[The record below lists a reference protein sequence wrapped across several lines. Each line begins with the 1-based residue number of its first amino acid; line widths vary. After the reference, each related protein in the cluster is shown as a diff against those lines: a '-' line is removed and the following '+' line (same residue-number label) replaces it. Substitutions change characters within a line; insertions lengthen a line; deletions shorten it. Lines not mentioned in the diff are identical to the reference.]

1 MTDEECPLT
10 ANPCRHCS
18 SEHAYRPYMK
28 VEKDPRTGLFAP
40 KGLGQLRI
48 DLGHY
53 CNNIG
58 CWCHELESCP
68 MPDDLIRQGEMIE
81 ENKLAKEKERAKE
94 EKREVRKRVVKPVK
108 KVTKTARKPVV
119 KKVAKKPAT
128 KSVTKTKPMV
138 RKVDVKGVTK
148 RKP

>member
-81 ENKLAKEKERAKE
+81 ENKLAKEKEWEKE
-94 EKREVRKRVVKPVK
+94 EKRK
-108 KVTKTARKPVV
+108 ARKKVV
-119 KKVAKKPAT
+119 KKVVMKPT
-128 KSVTKTKPMV
+128 KRLTKVTKAKPQNKKGV
-138 RKVDVKGVTK
+138 TKGVTK
-148 RKP
+148 RKL

>member
-18 SEHAYRPYMK
+18 SEYSYRPYMK

-53 CNNIG
+53 CNNVG

-81 ENKLAKEKERAKE
+81 ENKLEKERERVKE
-94 EKREVRKRVVKPVK
+94 ERRK
-108 KVTKTARKPVV
+108 ARKKVV
-119 KKVAKKPAT
+119 KKVVMKPT
-128 KSVTKTKPMV
+128 KRLTKVTKAKPQNKKGV
-138 RKVDVKGVTK
+138 TKGVTK
-148 RKP
+148 RKF

>member
-53 CNNIG
+53 CNNVG

-81 ENKLAKEKERAKE
+81 EYNKNKEKERVKE
-94 EKREVRKRVVKPVK
+94 ERKKARKKPVK
-108 KVTKTARKPVV
+108 KLTKLTEPVKKPV
-119 KKVAKKPAT
+119 KKP
-128 KSVTKTKPMV
+128 
-138 RKVDVKGVTK
+138 VKGVTK
-148 RKP
+148 RKL

>member
-18 SEHAYRPYMK
+18 SEHSYRPYMK

-53 CNNIG
+53 CNNVG

-81 ENKLAKEKERAKE
+81 ENKLEKEKERVKE
-94 EKREVRKRVVKPVK
+94 EKRKARKKPVK
-108 KVTKTARKPVV
+108 KLTKLTKLTKPKTTRKKVVTKG
-119 KKVAKKPAT
+119 
-128 KSVTKTKPMV
+128 VTKTKV
-138 RKVDVKGVTK
+138 IKK
-148 RKP
+148 

>member
-18 SEHAYRPYMK
+18 DEHAYRPYMK

-40 KGLGQLRI
+40 KGLGQMRI

-53 CNNIG
+53 CNNVG

-81 ENKLAKEKERAKE
+81 EYKLMKEKERVKE
-94 EKREVRKRVVKPVK
+94 ERKKARGKPVK
-108 KVTKTARKPVV
+108 KLTKITKLTKPKTTKKKVVTKGV
-119 KKVAKKPAT
+119 KK
-128 KSVTKTKPMV
+128 
-138 RKVDVKGVTK
+138 RKL
-148 RKP
+148 

>member
-18 SEHAYRPYMK
+18 SEHSYRPYMK

-53 CNNIG
+53 CNNVG

-81 ENKLAKEKERAKE
+81 ENKLEKERERVKE
-94 EKREVRKRVVKPVK
+94 ERRK
-108 KVTKTARKPVV
+108 ARKKVV
-119 KKVAKKPAT
+119 KKVVMKPT
-128 KSVTKTKPMV
+128 KRLTKVTKAKPQNKKGV
-138 RKVDVKGVTK
+138 TKGVTK
-148 RKP
+148 RKL